1 MSSKHLRGD
10 LNYAWPTAEVA
21 VMGAKGAVAILHRGA
36 KDLAKVEED
45 YVKAFSNPFPAAV
58 RGFIDDSIEPR
69 TTRYRITRDLDL
81 LQTKKLKNPYK
92 KHGNI
97 PLWNESVCKEVSNRL
112 QYAQHVLLQIFIPHW
127 FYVHSITY
135 NICTLTNQEY
145 SKHRL

>member
-58 RGFIDDSIEPR
+58 RGFIDDIIEPR

-97 PLWNESVCKEVSNRL
+97 PL
-112 QYAQHVLLQIFIPHW
+112 
-127 FYVHSITY
+127 
-135 NICTLTNQEY
+135 
-145 SKHRL
+145 